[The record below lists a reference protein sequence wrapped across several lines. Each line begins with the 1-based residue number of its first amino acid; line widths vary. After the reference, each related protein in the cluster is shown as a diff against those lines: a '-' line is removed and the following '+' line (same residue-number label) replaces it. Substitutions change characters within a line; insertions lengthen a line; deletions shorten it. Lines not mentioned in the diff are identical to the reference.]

1 MTGQEPVCGGLQ
13 GCDGYGERG
22 AGRARGKRNVVTRA
36 DGRLVNVN
44 RQLGQLF
51 VCAHGCC
58 CGRAEAGK
66 PAGYFERYH
75 EEWERRKLRNKVHLN
90 MGGCLGPCPLANV
103 CMLLFDGVSVFFHSM
118 NSERLIVALFDYIEG
133 LVSAGRY
140 VPPTGELGELAFSAM
155 ANDGRAQAI
164 ERASDGAPVPAREA
178 ERVVVLTHSDTDV
191 LCFGAA
197 ARSMGVPFP
206 EVEVRNI
213 AGLRD
218 REDAMALFER
228 VAPGAAVV
236 LLIVHGGRQS
246 VPGVERLVELV
257 DEAGGWLL
265 AIPGTEELD
274 EGLIGLST
282 TGPGLTLAARAYLQE
297 GGVENYRQL
306 LRMLG
311 DHLLSLGV
319 GYRDP
324 VPQPRTGMYHPR
336 FRSMAE
342 WLAARDPERPA
353 VGVLFY
359 RSFFLSGDTQFVDA
373 LVAAGEELG
382 ADVLPVFGYSLKDDP
397 DPHGRTAVFQA
408 LCDDAGVPLVD
419 AVVNTMAFALGSA
432 GRAEAGVEWQVRVM
446 EELGLPQVQGIAIS
460 HSQARWEASVTGAGP
475 MDVAMSVAIPELD
488 GRIIG
493 VPVSFKEVDQEDG
506 AVRRVV
512 PADRAR
518 RLMGL
523 AVRLAELR
531 RKPNREKRVAI
542 ILTNHHA
549 KASRIANA
557 VGLDSP
563 ESVVRLLRRLAD
575 EGYEVGPIP
584 ADGDAL
590 MAELLARGHYEEET
604 LSEEMLAGAAA
615 RIEAERYGRWF
626 EELPR
631 KRQEEMVRQWG
642 PPPGSHYVD
651 RAGRLVVAGLRL
663 GNVFVAIQPPRG
675 YSMDRT
681 AIMHQPDVPPP
692 HPYYALYRWLRE
704 PVELGGFGA
713 DAIVQVGKHG
723 SVEWLPGKG
732 VGLGEDCYPDLF
744 VGDLPVVYP
753 FIIDGPGEGAAAKRR
768 THAVIVDHLP
778 PPITNAELY
787 GELAE
792 LDRLVDEYYLLERTD
807 PAKLPYLQRQI
818 WELIREAGLAGEL
831 DRLMQDGGDGHVH
844 EWDPREHED
853 GVPYALSDLSGEG
866 FAHLVEAIH
875 TYTHEL
881 GAAPIRTG
889 LHVLGELPRGEEL
902 VEMVAAMLRV
912 PNGQV
917 PALGDAVAA
926 WTGIPG
932 EVLALEAG
940 RRLEAVPE
948 AMALAGC
955 HAVTAGDVQAWVGE
969 QGRLVIGALVAGHE
983 PGAAVAK
990 LGPARGEEGPL
1001 LAVAEFT
1008 ARHVLPALRQT
1019 GDELEHVVDAL
1030 AGRYVPAGP
1039 SGALTRGMA
1048 HALPTGRNFYAV
1060 DPRGI
1065 PSRVAWDVGRE
1076 LAEQA
1081 IARYQREEGRV
1092 PASIGISM
1100 WGTTAM
1106 RNGGEDVAMV
1116 LALIGVE
1123 PTWQRESRRVAGFR
1137 VVPAEELKRPRVD
1150 VVCRVSGF
1158 FRDAFPGV
1166 IELMGE
1172 AFDAVAA
1179 MDEPA
1184 DVNPVRAH
1192 RLARARA
1199 LEDAGRDRAE
1209 AWQLAG
1215 VRVFGSAPGVYGA
1228 GVLQLLDESAWDTE
1242 ADIAETFIRWGGHAY
1257 APGMYGVP
1265 LAEELRDRLGL
1276 VDLAVQNQDNREHD
1290 ILDADD
1296 YFQFQGGMAAAVR
1309 LLRGRRPRLYHGDS
1323 SDPRRPTVRQTEDE
1337 LDRAVRARVLN
1348 PKWIA
1353 AMQEHGYRAGTE
1365 FAATVDYLFGWAAS
1379 AGLVKD
1385 WQFDR
1390 VAERYVLDAGMQ
1402 GFLREHNPWALR
1414 DMARKLAEAARR
1426 GLWAANDEMRERI
1439 EQVLLD
1445 AEGAI
1450 EDRM

>member
-1 MTGQEPVCGGLQ
+1 MTAPGNA
-13 GCDGYGERG
+13 CDGAGCSAGQATTRRG
-22 AGRARGKRNVVTRA
+22 RRNVVTRA

-58 CGRAEAGK
+58 CGREAEGK
-66 PAGYFERYH
+66 PRGHFELYH
-75 EEWERRKLRNKVHLN
+75 EEWERRRLRNKVHLN

-118 NSERLIVALFDYIEG
+118 NAERLILALFDYIEG
-133 LVSAGRY
+133 LVAAGRY
-140 VPPTGELGELAFSAM
+140 VPPTGELGTLAFSAM
-155 ANDGRAQAI
+155 ANDGRALAI
-164 ERASDGAPVPAREA
+164 ERSEAATAEEGDGRI
-178 ERVVVLTHSDTDV
+178 VVLTHSDTDV
-191 LCFGAA
+191 LCFGEA
-197 ARSMGVPFP
+197 ARSLEVPFP
-206 EVEVRNI
+206 PVEVRNI
-213 AGLRD
+213 SGLRD
-218 REDAMALFER
+218 REDAVALFGR
-228 VAPGAAVV
+228 LVPGAAVV
-236 LLIVHGGRQS
+236 LLIVHGGRQA

-257 DEAGGWLL
+257 EEARGWLI
-265 AIPGTEELD
+265 AVPGTEELD
-274 EGLIGLST
+274 EGLVGLST
-282 TGPGLTLAARAYLQE
+282 SGPGLALAARAYLQE
-297 GGVENYRQL
+297 GGIENYRQL
-306 LRMLG
+306 LRMVG

-324 VPQPRTGMYHPR
+324 APQPRVGMYHPR
-336 FRSMAE
+336 FGSMEE
-342 WLAARDPERPA
+342 WLAARDPARPA
-353 VGVLFY
+353 VAVLFY
-359 RSFFLSGDTQFVDA
+359 RSLYLSGDTQFVDA
-373 LVAAGEELG
+373 LVAAGEALG

-397 DPHGRTAVFQA
+397 DERGRTAVLRA
-408 LCDDAGVPLVD
+408 ICDDEGRPLVD

-432 GRAEAGVEWQVRVM
+432 GRDEAGPEWQVQVM

-460 HSQARWEASVTGAGP
+460 TSYERWEASVTGAGP
-475 MDVAMSVAIPELD
+475 LDVAMSVAIPELD

-493 VPVSFKEVDQEDG
+493 VPAWFKEVRAEEG
-506 AVRRVV
+506 AARRVV
-512 PADRAR
+512 PRDRAE
-518 RLMGL
+518 RLVGL
-523 AVRLAELR
+523 AVRLAALR
-531 RKPNREKRVAI
+531 RTPNREKRVAI

-563 ESVVRLLRRLAD
+563 ASVVRLLRRLAE
-575 EGYEVGPIP
+575 EGYDVGPIP
-584 ADGDAL
+584 PDGEAL
-590 MAELLARGHYEEET
+590 MRELMARGHYEEET
-604 LSEEMLAGAAA
+604 LSEAMLAGAAA
-615 RIEAERYGRWF
+615 RIPAERYARWF
-626 EELPR
+626 AELPLA
-631 KRQEEMVRQWG
+631 RQEEMVRQWG
-642 PPPGSHYVD
+642 PPPGSYYLD
-651 RAGRLVVAGLRL
+651 GEGRLVVAGLRL

-681 AIMHQPDVPPP
+681 AIMHQPELPPP

-732 VGLGEDCYPDLF
+732 VGLGSECYPDLF
-744 VGDLPVVYP
+744 LGDVPVVYP
-753 FIIDGPGEGAAAKRR
+753 FIVDGPGEGAAAKRR
-768 THAVIVDHLP
+768 AHAVIVDHLP

-818 WELIREAGLAGEL
+818 WDVIRQAGLAAEL
-831 DRLMQDGGDGHVH
+831 DRLVQDGGDGHVH

-866 FAHLVEAIH
+866 LAHLVEAIH

-881 GAAPIRTG
+881 GAAPIRAG
-889 LHVLGELPRGEEL
+889 LHVLGELPAGDEL
-902 VEMVAAMLRV
+902 TDMVAAIVRV
-912 PNGQV
+912 PNGRV
-917 PALGDAVAA
+917 PPLIEAVAA
-926 WTGIPG
+926 WHGVPA
-932 EVLALEAG
+932 EVLGLEAG
-940 RRLEAVPE
+940 RRLDVAPA
-948 AMALAGC
+948 AMGM
-955 HAVTAGDVQAWVGE
+955 HARGVVTAGDVQRWLAEEARSVVRAMIG
-969 QGRLVIGALVAGHE
+969 GRT
-983 PGAAVAK
+983 AAEAAAE
-990 LGPARGEEGPL
+990 LGPAMGDPEAL
-1001 LAVAEFT
+1001 LAVAEFV
-1008 ARHVLPALRQT
+1008 AQFVLPALRRCS
-1019 GDELEHVVDAL
+1019 DEIDHVVDAL

-1039 SGALTRGMA
+1039 AGALTRGMA

-1081 IARYQREEGRV
+1081 IARYAREEGRA
-1092 PASIGISM
+1092 PASIGVSM

-1123 PTWQRESRRVAGFR
+1123 PRWQPESRRVVGFR
-1137 VVPAEELKRPRVD
+1137 VLPAEELGRPRVD

-1158 FRDAFPGV
+1158 FRDALPGV
-1166 IELMGE
+1166 VELLGE

-1179 MDEPA
+1179 LDEPA
-1184 DVNPVRAH
+1184 EVNPIRAH
-1192 RLARARA
+1192 RLARARE
-1199 LEDAGRDRAE
+1199 LEAKGIAGAE
-1209 AWQLAG
+1209 AWRLAG

-1265 LAEELRDRLGL
+1265 LADELRDRLAL

-1323 SDPRRPTVRQTEDE
+1323 SDPRRPKVRQTEDE
-1337 LDRAVRARVLN
+1337 LDRVVRARVLN

-1379 AGLVKD
+1379 TGMVKD

-1390 VAERYVLDAGMQ
+1390 VAERYVLDGGMQ
-1402 GFLREHNPWALR
+1402 EFLREHNPWALR
-1414 DMARKLAEAARR
+1414 DMARKLTEAARR
-1426 GLWAANDEMRERI
+1426 GLWGASEETLERLRR
-1439 EQVLLD
+1439 VLLD
-1445 AEGAI
+1445 AEGDL
-1450 EDRM
+1450 EERM